1 MYLEQ
6 AIDIEPTIETS
17 IETDLESPSA
27 QRSFAKTDDPVLIQA
42 CLAGDEAAWA
52 ALFHRYSR
60 LIYKIPLS
68 FGFPTLEAEEIF
80 QETAMEIV
88 EGLAEL
94 RSHAHLHPWIVT
106 IARRVCIRRLRSA
119 PKYTTTDLQL
129 LENEIEQGADST
141 EELLIRLEEYSLL
154 RKALAGL
161 DPKCRTLLTELF
173 LKEQPAAHADVAT
186 MLNVPLGSIGPTRTR
201 CLEKLRKEVE
211 LLYANEAQAGMIT

>member
-6 AIDIEPTIETS
+6 AIDIELTT
-17 IETDLESPSA
+17 ESTLDPAISQQSLA
-27 QRSFAKTDDPVLIQA
+27 AVDDPVLVQA
-42 CLAGDEAAWA
+42 CLAGNEAAWA
-52 ALFHRYSR
+52 ALFYRYSR
-60 LIYKIPLS
+60 LIYKIPVS
-68 FGFPTLEAEEIF
+68 FGFSTIEAEEIF

-88 EGLAEL
+88 EGLADL
-94 RSHAHLHPWIVT
+94 RSHSHLHPWIVT

-119 PKYTTTDLQL
+119 PKYTTTTLDL
-129 LENEIEQGADST
+129 LENEIEHGADSV

-173 LKEQPAAHADVAT
+173 FREQATTHSDVAE
-186 MLNVPLGSIGPTRTR
+186 LLQVPLGSIGPTRTR

-211 LLYANEAQAGMIT
+211 LLYAGEGRL

>member
-6 AIDIEPTIETS
+6 AIDIEPNIETTIEPT
-17 IETDLESPSA
+17 IESTTE
-27 QRSFAKTDDPVLIQA
+27 QRPFTAAGDPVLVQA

-68 FGFPTLEAEEIF
+68 FGFPKLEAEEIF

-88 EGLAEL
+88 EGLADL

-129 LENEIEQGADST
+129 LENEIEQGADSV

-173 LKEQPAAHADVAT
+173 LKDQPAAHVDVAT
-186 MLNVPLGSIGPTRTR
+186 VLNVPLGSIGPTRTR

-211 LLYANEAQAGMIT
+211 LLYAHEAQAE

>member
-1 MYLEQ
+1 MTMYLEQ
-6 AIDIEPTIETS
+6 AIDIEPIIETTIAS
-17 IETDLESPSA
+17 TTE
-27 QRSFAKTDDPVLIQA
+27 QRPLTEAGDPVLVQA

-88 EGLAEL
+88 EGLADL

-129 LENEIEQGADST
+129 LENEIEQGADSV
-141 EELLIRLEEYSLL
+141 EEVLIRLEEYSLL

-173 LKEQPAAHADVAT
+173 LKDQPVAHVDVAT
-186 MLNVPLGSIGPTRTR
+186 VLNVPLGSIGPTRTR

-211 LLYANEAQAGMIT
+211 LLYAHEAQA

>member
-6 AIDIEPTIETS
+6 AIDIELIIETTIESST
-17 IETDLESPSA
+17 E
-27 QRSFAKTDDPVLIQA
+27 QRPFTEADDPVLVQA

-52 ALFHRYSR
+52 TLFHRYSR

-88 EGLAEL
+88 EGLADL

-129 LENEIEQGADST
+129 LENEIEQGADSV
-141 EELLIRLEEYSLL
+141 EEVLIRLEEYSLL

-173 LKEQPAAHADVAT
+173 LKDQPVAHVDVAT
-186 MLNVPLGSIGPTRTR
+186 VLNVPLGSIGPTRTR

-211 LLYANEAQAGMIT
+211 LLYAHEAQA

>member
-1 MYLEQ
+1 MYLES
-6 AIDIEPTIETS
+6 AIDIEPSLET
-17 IETDLESPSA
+17 TLASPPT
-27 QRSFAKTDDPVLIQA
+27 QRSYAETDDPLLVQA

-52 ALFHRYSR
+52 VLFHRYSR

-68 FGFPTLEAEEIF
+68 FGFPALEAEEIF

-88 EGLAEL
+88 EGLADL
-94 RSHAHLHPWIVT
+94 RFHTHLHPWIVT

-129 LENEIEQGADST
+129 LENEIEQGTDSV
-141 EELLIRLEEYSLL
+141 EEVLIRLEEVSLL

-173 LKEQPAAHADVAT
+173 LKEQPVAHADVAAV
-186 MLNVPLGSIGPTRTR
+186 LNVPLGSIGPTRSR

-211 LLYANEAQAGMIT
+211 LLYANEAQT